1 MRSAVSSITT
11 IPHDLT
17 HSMVRCRVSAF
28 SNCIHTFWSQVN
40 LGMALAELRG
50 LVPDWHV
57 SLLPSQRLP
66 FSNSVLKL
74 LSSGAAVTCKQELG
88 HCSAPPASRSVRWIP

>member
-1 MRSAVSSITT
+1 MRSAVSSTTT

-17 HSMVRCRVSAF
+17 HSMVRCRASALP
-28 SNCIHTFWSQVN
+28 NCIHKFWSQVN

-57 SLLPSQRLP
+57 SLLPSQCLLL
-66 FSNSVLKL
+66 SNSVLKL
-74 LSSGAAVTCKQELG
+74 LSSGAAVTCK
-88 HCSAPPASRSVRWIP
+88 